1 MQKLK
6 VENKRQIEEQIRTY
20 LRNSDEAK
28 FVHRLHGILLL
39 LSDEKNNCANVAAL
53 FGNSPRS
60 MANWVHSINECGS
73 IDVLRDKD
81 KPGRAPRLGEE
92 QMGHL
97 RDILQE
103 HPTKVG
109 VSANI
114 WDGKSLSHYIEL
126 KYSTTLKVRQC
137 QRLFRKLGFSLKRA
151 RPMVA
156 KGDPEKMEQAKKS
169 FNK

>member
-6 VENKRQIEEQIRTY
+6 IENKSQIEEQIRTY
-20 LRNSDEAK
+20 LHQSDEAK
-28 FVHRLHGILLL
+28 FVHRLHGMLLL

-60 MANWVHSINECGS
+60 IANWVHSINACGS
-73 IDVLRDKD
+73 INALRDKD
-81 KPGRAPRLGEE
+81 KPGRTPRLNEE
-92 QMGHL
+92 QLEHL
-97 RDILQE
+97 RNILQE

-114 WDGKSLSHYIEL
+114 WDGKSLSHYIEF
-126 KYSTTLKVRQC
+126 KYSITLQVRQC

-156 KGDPEKMEQAKKS
+156 KGDPVKIEQAKKS
-169 FNK
+169 SNK